1 MAYVV
6 MRPHRFVFNL
16 GYSVAGADNTAGMT
30 SVGLLFTS
38 MFIELC
44 FEFVV
49 DVVALQVESTSGIRM
64 STFWSMWQKSECKLS
79 HHMRERE
86 KSK

>member
-1 MAYVV
+1 MAYLV

-16 GYSVAGADNTAGMT
+16 GYASTVADDTGMT

-38 MFIELC
+38 MFVELC

-49 DVVALQVESTSGIRM
+49 DTIALQNESANGKTTIGN
-64 STFWSMWQKSECKLS
+64 LNVYLA
-79 HHMRERE
+79 
-86 KSK
+86 

>member
-16 GYSVAGADNTAGMT
+16 GYTVAGVDSTGMT

-44 FEFVV
+44 FEIVV
-49 DVVALQVESTSGIRM
+49 DTVALQVESANGILM
-64 STFWSMWQKSECKLS
+64 STFWAMWRKSECKRAS
-79 HHMRERE
+79 
-86 KSK
+86 

>member
-16 GYSVAGADNTAGMT
+16 GYTVAGVYSTGMT

-44 FEFVV
+44 FEIVV
-49 DVVALQVESTSGIRM
+49 DTVALQVESANGILM
-64 STFWSMWQKSECKLS
+64 STFWAMWRKSECNLAS
-79 HHMRERE
+79 
-86 KSK
+86 